1 MIGPVEISGDV
12 YSDLELSIFKTSQC
26 SFIPCLVWNYF
37 CYLLTQEDINLSK
50 FTSNKLLT
58 VRLVHDKLR

>member
-26 SFIPCLVWNYF
+26 SFVDLA
-37 CYLLTQEDINLSK
+37 
-50 FTSNKLLT
+50 
-58 VRLVHDKLR
+58 